1 MNSHLKNYV
10 LAVILLLA
18 IPIAYAGLFGTSNF
32 EECVLEKMKGQQP
45 NLLGTARDACRIAYP
60 LPPKEIQI
68 KSEKIKWEWCD
79 VTKKSHA
86 VCVLSVPKNV
96 SLTKVIGDFFYEC
109 KKPRP
114 PSPKPQAQPK
124 PAPQNNSSSKKPSNY
139 IDEFLLTAVPVELPD
154 FWWLREPDVKIEVAK
169 SILSNKFVF
178 NTSAEQF
185 KCTEISFYGFEK

>member
-1 MNSHLKNYV
+1 MNRHLKNYV
-10 LAVILLLA
+10 LAVILLLE
-18 IPIAYAGLFGTSNF
+18 IPIAYAGLFGASNF

-68 KSEKIKWEWCD
+68 KSEKVKWEWCE

-86 VCVLSVPKNV
+86 VCVLSAPNNV
-96 SLTKVIGDFFYEC
+96 KLTRVTGDFFYEC
-109 KKPRP
+109 KKPRTP
-114 PSPKPQAQPK
+114 ATPSEPKTN
-124 PAPQNNSSSKKPSNY
+124 PQNKNPAKKSNN
-139 IDEFLLTAVPVELPD
+139 FLDDFKPGEALD

-169 SILSNKFVF
+169 SILTNKFVF